1 MKYVMSLFVL
11 LFSVT
16 ASAAN
21 FEAFTESRFNEL
33 KASKQPFVVDVFATW
48 CPTCKKQSKVMK
60 SYFAKNKSS
69 KLIVLKV
76 NYDDQKPWV
85 KFFKAPRQSTLVF
98 YNQGKEVNRVIA
110 QTNQNMLFTL
120 MSSLEK

>member
-1 MKYVMSLFVL
+1 MKYLLSLFVL

-21 FEAFTESRFNEL
+21 FEAFTEARFNEL
-33 KASKQPFVVDVFATW
+33 NANNQPFVVDVFATW
-48 CPTCKKQSKVMK
+48 CPTCKKQNKVMTR
-60 SYFAKNKSS
+60 YFEENKNS
-69 KLIVLKV
+69 KLVVLKV

-98 YNQGKEVNRVIA
+98 YNQGKEVDRAIA
-110 QTNQNMLFTL
+110 QTKQATLFKL
-120 MSSLEK
+120 MSAIDK

>member
-33 KASKQPFVVDVFATW
+33 KASQQPFVVDVFATW

-98 YNQGKEVNRVIA
+98 YNQGKEVSRVIA